1 MKVNKFYGILLSSVL
16 VVFNGCDNTE
26 ESTDNEI
33 SQPISITTSNIN
45 ISDIYLDLVSG
56 NEVSSGDTWHVS
68 IIRDTENYNMP
79 SIVFGI
85 ASIAL
90 YDGASY
96 DDITTLPNDFNG
108 NVVSDNQVF
117 QYSGE
122 HEILSYD
129 MTVHRVSVSNPDH
142 IYILNFTGD
151 VQESYKLRFIEY
163 QSGITVLE
171 YNLLPNG

>member
-16 VVFNGCDNTE
+16 IVFNGCDNTE
-26 ESTDNEI
+26 ESTDNEF
-33 SQPISITTSNIN
+33 SQPISITTSIVNIR
-45 ISDIYLDLVSG
+45 DIYLDLVSG
-56 NEVSSGDTWHVS
+56 NEVSYEDTWHVS

-96 DDITTLPNDFNG
+96 DDITTLPSDFNE
-108 NVVSDNQVF
+108 NVILDNQVF
-117 QYSGE
+117 QYGGE

>member
-1 MKVNKFYGILLSSVL
+1 MKVYKFYGIILSTFL

-26 ESTDNEI
+26 ESIDNEI
-33 SQPISITTSNIN
+33 SQPISLTTSNVNIN
-45 ISDIYLDLVSG
+45 DIYLDLEIG
-56 NEVSSGDTWHVS
+56 GEVSFEDTWHMS

-85 ASIAL
+85 ASVAL

-96 DDITTLPNDFNG
+96 DDITTLPSDFNE
-108 NVVSDNQVF
+108 NMVSDNQVF
-117 QYSGE
+117 QYGGE
-122 HEILSYD
+122 NEILSYD

-151 VQESYKLRFIEY
+151 VLESYKLRFVEY

-171 YNLLPNG
+171 YNLLPSN

>member
-1 MKVNKFYGILLSSVL
+1 MKINKFYGILLLSIL
-16 VVFNGCDNTE
+16 VVFIGCDNTE
-26 ESTDNEI
+26 ESIDNE
-33 SQPISITTSNIN
+33 SQQPISITTSNVN

-56 NEVSSGDTWHVS
+56 DEVSSGDTWHVS
-68 IIRDTENYNMP
+68 IMRDTENYNMP

-96 DDITTLPNDFNG
+96 DDITTLPSDFIE

-117 QYSGE
+117 QYGGE

-129 MTVHRVSVSNPDH
+129 ITVHRVSVSNPDR

-151 VQESYKLRFIEY
+151 VLESYKLRFVEY

-171 YNLLPNG
+171 YNLLNSN

>member
-1 MKVNKFYGILLSSVL
+1 
-16 VVFNGCDNTE
+16 
-26 ESTDNEI
+26 
-33 SQPISITTSNIN
+33 
-45 ISDIYLDLVSG
+45 
-56 NEVSSGDTWHVS
+56 
-68 IIRDTENYNMP
+68 MP
-79 SIVFGI
+79 S
-85 ASIAL
+85 
-90 YDGASY
+90 
-96 DDITTLPNDFNG
+96 DFNE

-117 QYSGE
+117 QYGGE

-129 MTVHRVSVSNPDH
+129 MTVHRVSVSNPDR

>member
-1 MKVNKFYGILLSSVL
+1 MKINKFYGILLLSILIVL
-16 VVFNGCDNTE
+16 NGCDNTE
-26 ESTDNEI
+26 ESIDNE
-33 SQPISITTSNIN
+33 SQQPISITTSNVN

-56 NEVSSGDTWHVS
+56 DEVSSGDTWHVS

-96 DDITTLPNDFNG
+96 DDITTLPSDFND

-129 MTVHRVSVSNPDH
+129 ITVHRVSVSNPDR

-151 VQESYKLRFIEY
+151 VLESYKLRFVEY
-163 QSGITVLE
+163 QNGITVLE
-171 YNLLPNG
+171 YNLLTSN

>member
-16 VVFNGCDNTE
+16 IVFNGCDNTE

-33 SQPISITTSNIN
+33 SQPISITTSNVN

-56 NEVSSGDTWHVS
+56 NEVSYEDTWHVS

-96 DDITTLPNDFNG
+96 DDITTLPSDFNE
-108 NVVSDNQVF
+108 NVV
-117 QYSGE
+117 
-122 HEILSYD
+122 LSLI
-129 MTVHRVSVSNPDH
+129 H
-142 IYILNFTGD
+142 I
-151 VQESYKLRFIEY
+151 
-163 QSGITVLE
+163 
-171 YNLLPNG
+171 